1 MLGKINLLLRL
12 ISFCACCVSLLMV
25 ALGRLEFKSQI
36 VILIAICICDTI
48 LIWFQS
54 NSRTYL
60 MYFTYV
66 MVTACWLAAYF
77 WDETLFGAIAIF
89 ILMIYMPRYG
99 ISLFMKEDS

>member
-1 MLGKINLLLRL
+1 MLENINLLLRL
-12 ISFCACCVSLLMV
+12 ISFYACCVSLLMV

-36 VILIAICICDTI
+36 VVLIAICICDTI
-48 LIWFQS
+48 LIWLQS

-77 WDETLFGAIAIF
+77 WNATIVGAIAIC
-89 ILMIYMPRYG
+89 ILVVYMPRY
-99 ISLFMKEDS
+99 SKRLFVKES